1 MAGGLHGTHAPPCEQ
16 NDRQTRVKTLPCHNF
31 VAGGNNICT
40 LLTVIISAHAN
51 FVEIC
56 PYLLP
61 NSTDCFPKS
70 MFTGGYMMCGFE
82 METQLS
88 EPSKGNYYNHCEL
101 NQLKFL
107 FYAP

>member
-1 MAGGLHGTHAPPCEQ
+1 MKHLSGLLGCCWAYHVNTDVTNENCDIKFQ
-16 NDRQTRVKTLPCHNF
+16 KINNRSLPL
-31 VAGGNNICT
+31 NNICT
-40 LLTVIISAHAN
+40 LLTVIILAHAD

-70 MFTGGYMMCGFE
+70 IFTGGYVMCGFE

-88 EPSKGNYYNHCEL
+88 EPSN
-101 NQLKFL
+101 
-107 FYAP
+107 